1 MSTRFPLNLMVRFQF
16 ATWLASVTIP
26 ALLCAAPAAPEE
38 VKTLEIG
45 APAPDFDLPGV
56 DGKQHTLAD
65 YRDAD
70 ILAILFTC
78 NHCPSAQGAES
89 RIKAIVDDYADA
101 SFQLVAISPN
111 DPESVRLN
119 ELGYSVY
126 GDTLED
132 MKKHAADFEFNFPFL
147 YDGETQSVSKAY
159 GATATPHLF
168 LFDKERKLRYAGR
181 IDDSR
186 FGDPD
191 TIKKH
196 DAREAINALLAGE
209 EIAEPVT
216 RAHGCSTKW
225 AHKRHLVTEYNEKFE
240 AKEVTVESIGAYGVE
255 ALRANPTD
263 KLRLVNLWATWCGP
277 CLGEMPHLVEI
288 GRQFETRGFDM
299 ITISTDSTE
308 AMEKTKILLGRFQ
321 AAMPDLTEAS
331 VKEEGRTTNN
341 YLFAGSTHELA
352 EELDPKWQG
361 TLPHTVL
368 IAPGGDIIYR
378 VSGETAPDG
387 VQIAIVAKRRRWYSP
402 K

>member
-1 MSTRFPLNLMVRFQF
+1 MNRSLPF
-16 ATWLASVTIP
+16 AVLTASLFSHFLI
-26 ALLCAAPAAPEE
+26 AAPPSPEG

-45 APAPDFDLPGV
+45 AAAPNFDLPGV
-56 DGKQHTLAD
+56 DGKQHTLAE
-65 YRDAD
+65 YAEAD

-89 RIKAIVDDYADA
+89 RIKAIVDDYADE

-119 ELGYSVY
+119 ELGYSIY

-132 MKKHAADFEFNFPFL
+132 MKNHAAEFEFNFPFL

-159 GATATPHLF
+159 GAMATPHLF
-168 LFDKERKLRYAGR
+168 IFDKERKLRYVGR
-181 IDDSR
+181 IDDSK
-186 FGDPD
+186 FGDPE

-196 DAREAINALLAGE
+196 DAREAIDSLLAGE

-225 AHKRHLVTEYNEKFE
+225 AYKRHLVTEYNEKFE
-240 AKEVTVESIGAYGVE
+240 AKEATLESIDVSGVE

-288 GRQFETRGFDM
+288 GRQFENRGFDM

-308 AMEKTKILLGRFQ
+308 AMEKAQTLLGRFN
-321 AAMPDLTEAS
+321 AAMPDLTETS

-341 YLFAGSTHELA
+341 YLFDGSTDELA
-352 EELDPKWQG
+352 EALDPEWQG

-368 IAPGGDIIYR
+368 IAPGGEIVYR
-378 VSGETAPDG
+378 TSGEIDPLE
-387 VQIAIVAKRRRWYSP
+387 VKRIIVDKLGRWYSP